1 MKKILAMLLVFVMV
15 FALVACSG
23 KKNATT
29 TTGANSNNGATPEK
43 PAEITLT
50 VWAPQ
55 EDQSAENPWLK
66 TMADKFAAAHPE
78 FKITWKFGVCSE
90 ADAKANVVKDPKAAA
105 NVFLYANDQLE
116 ELLNNNALAAMP
128 EGVLADVKK
137 ECSEGALLS
146 VTGSD
151 GKVYGVP
158 YQANTW
164 FMYYNK
170 DVFDAEDIKSL
181 EKMLEKAPVAF
192 PLNNGWYLP
201 AFYFANGCT
210 VYGATGTNSADG
222 FKMAGEAGTAV
233 TKYLLDLVAN
243 PNFRNDANG
252 SGHNDFKNGE
262 VAAYFS
268 GDWDLVANTEA
279 LGDKVGC
286 AVLPTIT
293 IDGQQKQLKAFNGSK
308 AVGVNAYSDSVEQL
322 KAAYMFA
329 AFIGGAE
336 GQKARFEARGTI
348 PCANSLESLRTSE
361 AAKAV
366 VAVVNGASCTQPSL
380 PQSFWSACTALADEI
395 LNPETRFSKDEAA
408 AKAEAFNK
416 ALAGEATT

>member
-1 MKKILAMLLVFVMV
+1 MKKILALLLVFVMV

-23 KKNATT
+23 EKKDDTSTT
-29 TTGANSNNGATPEK
+29 TSPSGGATPEK
-43 PAEITLT
+43 PVEITLT

-55 EDQSAENPWLK
+55 EDQTAENPWLK

-78 FKITWKFGVCSE
+78 YKITWNFGVCSE
-90 ADAKANVVKDPKAAA
+90 ADAKGNVVKDPKAAA

-128 EGVLADVKK
+128 EGVLADIKK
-137 ECSEGALLS
+137 ECSEGALQS

-170 DVFDAEDIKSL
+170 DVFNEEDIKSL
-181 EKMLEKAPVAF
+181 DKMLEKAPVSVK
-192 PLNNGWYLP
+192 LNDGWYLP
-201 AFYFANGCT
+201 AYFFANGGT
-210 VYGATGTNSADG
+210 VYGETGTNSADG
-222 FKMAGEAGTAV
+222 FKMGGEAGTAAI
-233 TKYLLDLVAN
+233 KYLLDLVAN
-243 PNFRNDANG
+243 PNFRHDAGG

-268 GDWDLVANTEA
+268 GDWELAANVEA

-293 IDGQQKQLKAFNGSK
+293 VDGQQKQLMAFNGSK
-308 AVGVNAYSDSVEQL
+308 AVGVNAYSDNVDQL

-348 PCANSLESLRTSE
+348 PCANSLEYLRTSE

-366 VAVVNGASCTQPSL
+366 VAVVNGASRTQPSL
-380 PQSFWSACTALADEI
+380 PSSFWSSCTALADEI

-408 AKAEAFNK
+408 AKADTFNK
-416 ALAGEATT
+416 ALAGEAI

>member
-128 EGVLADVKK
+128 EGVLADIKK

-146 VTGSD
+146 VTGPD

-170 DVFDAEDIKSL
+170 SMLNEDDITSM
-181 EKMLEKAPVAF
+181 EKMLAKAKVSF

-210 VYGATGTNSADG
+210 VYGETGTNSADG
-222 FKMAGEAGTAV
+222 IKFGGEAGTAV
-233 TKYLLDLVAN
+233 TEYLLDMVAN
-243 PNFRNDANG
+243 PNFVHDAND
-252 SGHNDFKNGE
+252 SGATMFREKSIA
-262 VAAYFS
+262 VYFS
-268 GDWDLVANTEA
+268 GDWHYADNKAA
-279 LGDKVGC
+279 LGDDLGC
-286 AVLPTIT
+286 AVLPSIT
-293 IDGQQKQLKAFNGSK
+293 INGEQKQLKAFNGSK

-348 PCANSLESLRTSE
+348 PCANSLESLRTSD

-366 VAVVNGASCTQPSL
+366 VAVVNGASRTQPSL
-380 PQSFWSACTALADEI
+380 PQSFWSGCTAMADEI
-395 LNPETRFSKDEAA
+395 LNPETRYGKDQA
-408 AKAEAFNK
+408 AKKTEDFNK
-416 ALAGEATT
+416 ALVGEAI